1 MTDEDD
7 NMRRSSIGDIILWL
21 SLSALVAVVI
31 IGVAMLTMLYPDLD
45 SGVWSKGHTLPAPR
59 IVN

>member
-7 NMRRSSIGDIILWL
+7 NMRRSSIGDIFLWL

-31 IGVAMLTMLYPDLD
+31 IGVAMLAMLYPDLD
-45 SGVWSKGHTLPAPR
+45 AEVWSRGHPLPAPR